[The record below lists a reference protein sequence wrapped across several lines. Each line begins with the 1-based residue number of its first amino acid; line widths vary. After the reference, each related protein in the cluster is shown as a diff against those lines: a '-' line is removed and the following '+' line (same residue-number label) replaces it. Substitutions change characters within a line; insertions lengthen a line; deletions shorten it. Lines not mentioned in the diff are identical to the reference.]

1 MERAQRAAER
11 RRLDEEKKLMQHKK
25 TQVYVQVYTCTSS
38 CCAQNLM
45 PLVCQRIL
53 HAGSCQ

>member
-25 TQVYVQVYTCTSS
+25 TQVYTCICTGIIHV
-38 CCAQNLM
+38 
-45 PLVCQRIL
+45 LVAAVL
-53 HAGSCQ
+53 KT